1 MQAAL
6 ARRQQYL
13 PLVQQ
18 EAARAGVPW
27 QLLDAMIWQESRYD
41 PEAVGDAGAS
51 WGLGQLQRAAA
62 IDAGIDPDQRMD
74 PLTNIRGAANYAA
87 IAYRNAQG
95 DPRSTA
101 ALYNANAHL
110 SPDQVSPSSSAW
122 SHADRVMGH
131 AAALGTQIPGFSP
144 GGEPIAPGAQVQS
157 VGATLGLGS
166 LGQFRGVDFPEPP
179 QLPQVSTA
187 LNLPQ
192 AAAASPP
199 QPRQMSFREILRYA
213 DLEPFDWYPG

>member
-1 MQAAL
+1 MQASL

-13 PLVQQ
+13 PAVQQ

-87 IAYRNAQG
+87 IAYRNA
-95 DPRSTA
+95 
-101 ALYNANAHL
+101 
-110 SPDQVSPSSSAW
+110 
-122 SHADRVMGH
+122 
-131 AAALGTQIPGFSP
+131 
-144 GGEPIAPGAQVQS
+144 APCA
-157 VGATLGLGS
+157 
-166 LGQFRGVDFPEPP
+166 
-179 QLPQVSTA
+179 
-187 LNLPQ
+187 
-192 AAAASPP
+192 
-199 QPRQMSFREILRYA
+199 
-213 DLEPFDWYPG
+213 